1 MKTSPCSFA
10 SSSGS
15 RVDGG
20 AAAAW
25 EGNRSRRDGKL
36 EPALDQRR
44 LIGEDRV
51 TCEVLEGHRSV
62 EGDRQLQS
70 GQRRTAEVEKVIPS
84 ADLVLGDAEHL
95 RPRGRQPVL
104 VRRTRPLVVLLG
116 GIEFCGER
124 RQRLP
129 VDLAVVRQ

>member
-1 MKTSPCSFA
+1 MKTSSCSFA

-20 AAAAW
+20 PAAAW
-25 EGNRSRRDGKL
+25 EGNRSRRDAKL

-51 TCEVLEGHRSV
+51 SCEVLEGHRSV
-62 EGDRQLQS
+62 EGNRQLQT
-70 GQRRTAEVEKVIPS
+70 GKRRAAEVEKVIPS
-84 ADLVLGDAEHL
+84 ADLVLGDVERL

-104 VRRTRPLVVLLG
+104 GRRTRPLVVLLA
-116 GIEFCGER
+116 
-124 RQRLP
+124 P
-129 VDLAVVRQ
+129 